1 VQSTAIVPDASKVQL
16 PPRTVPEE
24 MFTFKARTY
33 FSSDTD
39 TRYPN
44 THGVHLAEFKV
55 TMTVHA
61 DDLGMSRS
69 QLSLLAALAGRR
81 FNERTNVL
89 KLTTTLFPSRVE
101 NKKYL
106 VYLLEQ
112 LKAESIKLDREAGGS
127 DADTSS
133 SSRSSSRSSSS
144 GASSGNSAQPALS
157 AAVSVNE
164 LQSATQEQAD
174 AADAVAEQL
183 EAALAGSSDAAEH
196 AAGDDTAVKVSE
208 LEAQAAE
215 QIDDASDIAELDKI
229 VVAACESIE
238 AAAADSSQP
247 PAKS

>member
-1 VQSTAIVPDASKVQL
+1 ML
-16 PPRTVPEE
+16 
-24 MFTFKARTY
+24 TFKARTY

-133 SSRSSSRSSSS
+133 SRSSSSSSSS
-144 GASSGNSAQPALS
+144 GASSSSSSAQAASS
-157 AAVSVNE
+157 AAVSTNE
-164 LQSATQEQAD
+164 LQSATQIQAD
-174 AADAVAEQL
+174 AADAVAEQP

-196 AAGDDTAVKVSE
+196 AADDDTTVKVSE

-229 VVAACESIE
+229 VAAACESIE
-238 AAAADSSQP
+238 TAAADSSQP